1 MNLRDS
7 QLKKISEL
15 HPAYDPLQYPLL
27 FPHGTQGYSINMPQQ
42 GGGRKLTMMRFTA
55 YHIMAR
61 EGNNLIKGRRLYQQY
76 LVDAYCKVE
85 TSGESSPNFV
95 PIAIKIYATLLVTD
109 GDTNNVGQL
118 VVLPAT
124 FHGGPR
130 YMHERQM
137 DAMAYIRKYGRPD
150 LFVTMTTN
158 PKWDEVTSNLL
169 PGQEPQDRPEL
180 ISRVF
185 ALKLM
190 KFLKGGAFGQLQCWL
205 YSIEFQKRGLPHM
218 HILLWLSAAHKIRP
232 DDIDKAISAEFPC
245 PQTDPELH
253 AIVTKNMV
261 HGPCGVINRNSPCM
275 QDGVCKKGYPKCHV
289 ESTQQGDDAYPRYR
303 RRSTADGG
311 HVSKLKMRAYG
322 KWMQVEVDNT
332 WVVPYNPWLLRQLHC
347 HVNIE
352 MCTSVKAIK
361 YVLKYVTKG
370 CDQAVISL
378 QQTTHAPICNE
389 IDNFQH
395 GRYVGSSEAAWRI
408 LAVHLGNGQRVYFT
422 KATAMDKATDPAPRT
437 TLTDFFRL
445 CREDEF
451 ACTQLYADLPAF
463 YTWDKAK
470 KVWK

>member
-1 MNLRDS
+1 MGIVPGLKRATIDQLSTLLHDYNSYVRQFKIAKDILESDEAAAQQWTVVIHEEKRPAGEHARRFNAQACDEVGIIMPVDLQQKSRYIGLRLRDG

-55 YHIMAR
+55 YHIMAG

-85 TSGESSPNFV
+85 TERLQYLRREQSKLRADCYQNV
-95 PIAIKIYATLLVTD
+95 RDTLLVTD
-109 GDTNNVGQL
+109 GDTNNVGRR

-137 DAMAYIRKYGRPD
+137 DAMAYVRKYGRPD

-185 ALKLM
+185 ALKLNKLM
-190 KFLKGGAFGQLQCWL
+190 KFLEGGAFGQLQCWL
-205 YSIEFQKRGLPHM
+205 YSIEFQKRGLPHV
-218 HILLWLSAAHKIRP
+218 HILLWLSAAHKMRP

-261 HGPCGVINRNSPCM
+261 HGPCGVINRNSPTTL
-275 QDGVCKKGYPKCHV
+275 GFYV
-289 ESTQQGDDAYPRYR
+289 S
-303 RRSTADGG
+303 STATST
-311 HVSKLKMRAYG
+311 SKCALQSK
-322 KWMQVEVDNT
+322 QLNT
-332 WVVPYNPWLLRQLHC
+332 Y
-347 HVNIE
+347 
-352 MCTSVKAIK
+352 
-361 YVLKYVTKG
+361 
-370 CDQAVISL
+370 
-378 QQTTHAPICNE
+378 
-389 IDNFQH
+389 
-395 GRYVGSSEAAWRI
+395 
-408 LAVHLGNGQRVYFT
+408 
-422 KATAMDKATDPAPRT
+422 
-437 TLTDFFRL
+437 
-445 CREDEF
+445 
-451 ACTQLYADLPAF
+451 
-463 YTWDKAK
+463 
-470 KVWK
+470 

>member
-1 MNLRDS
+1 MPVDLQQKSRDIGLRLRDG

-55 YHIMAR
+55 YHIMAG

-85 TSGESSPNFV
+85 TERLQYLRREQSKLRADCYQNLRD
-95 PIAIKIYATLLVTD
+95 TLLVTD
-109 GDTNNVGQL
+109 GDTNNVGQR

-137 DAMAYIRKYGRPD
+137 DAMAYVRKYGRPD

-185 ALKLM
+185 ALKLKKLM

-205 YSIEFQKRGLPHM
+205 YSIEFQKRGLPHV
-218 HILLWLSAAHKIRP
+218 HILLWLSAAHKMRP

-261 HGPCGVINRNSPCM
+261 HGPCGVINRNSPTTL
-275 QDGVCKKGYPKCHV
+275 GFYV
-289 ESTQQGDDAYPRYR
+289 S
-303 RRSTADGG
+303 STATST
-311 HVSKLKMRAYG
+311 SKCALQSK
-322 KWMQVEVDNT
+322 QLNT
-332 WVVPYNPWLLRQLHC
+332 Y
-347 HVNIE
+347 
-352 MCTSVKAIK
+352 
-361 YVLKYVTKG
+361 
-370 CDQAVISL
+370 
-378 QQTTHAPICNE
+378 
-389 IDNFQH
+389 
-395 GRYVGSSEAAWRI
+395 
-408 LAVHLGNGQRVYFT
+408 
-422 KATAMDKATDPAPRT
+422 
-437 TLTDFFRL
+437 
-445 CREDEF
+445 
-451 ACTQLYADLPAF
+451 
-463 YTWDKAK
+463 
-470 KVWK
+470 